1 MSTRGLSKA
10 DIERLLRELDA
21 QLAHD
26 GVKGELYLVGGAVMC
41 LAYGARAAT
50 KDLDGLFRPAKQVRA
65 AASRVALANK
75 LPNGWLNDAVK
86 GFFSERGS
94 FTTYLEMPHLTVF
107 VADPGYLLAMKCLS
121 ARIGAEFH
129 DIDDVRYLLRYLNIT
144 TADEAKK
151 VLESYY
157 PLERFP
163 QKTLYLLEE
172 LLSDK

>member
-1 MSTRGLSKA
+1 MSATPLTKN
-10 DIERLLRELDA
+10 DIERLLRELNTE
-21 QLAHD
+21 LGKS

-50 KDLDGLFRPAKQVRA
+50 RDLDGLFRPSKQVRA
-65 AASRVALANK
+65 AAAKVGLAND
-75 LPNGWLNDAVK
+75 LSDNWLNDAVK

-94 FTTYLEMPHLTVF
+94 FTTYLALSHLTIF
-107 VADPGYLLAMKCLS
+107 VADAAYLLAMKCLS
-121 ARIGAEFH
+121 ARIGSEFH

-144 TADEAKK
+144 TSAQAKTI
-151 VLESYY
+151 LETYY

-172 LLSDK
+172 LLSDA